1 MITPEI
7 SQKMDEILH
16 RMSHTQDHSQQFF
29 IDFRNELKGTFFK
42 EELVELYKRA
52 MSLPYNPQVP
62 AIMHGIAVTYNQ
74 GVPLDQKEDLF
85 KKVEELIKT
94 NKEMD
99 MPQNSQMVASI
110 YLNATH
116 PMVSKWMPSF
126 MRAHIVSQNGNFLN
140 EAIHS
145 ADPTIKESMVGSLV
159 KARMTTEPSLGKEAD
174 ANFKQREFALFDSF
188 VNFAKEIRK
197 EYLSKITNESKI
209 ENIHTETPTTIEPVS
224 VEIKSKSTIID
235 KAKDLVTNIPGIK
248 EIHSKIQNMQSN
260 EIKPEEL
267 KNKSPKL

>member
-1 MITPEI
+1 MITPET
-7 SQKMDEILH
+7 SKKMDEILH

-29 IDFRNELKGTFFK
+29 IDFRKELKGTFFK

-99 MPQNSQMVASI
+99 MPQNSQMVTSI

-126 MRAHIVSQNGNFLN
+126 MRAHIVSQNGNFLT

-145 ADPTIKESMVGSLV
+145 NDTTIKEAIVGSLV

-188 VNFAKEIRK
+188 ISFAKEIRK
-197 EYLSKITNESKI
+197 EYLSKMTNDSKT
-209 ENIHTETPTTIEPVS
+209 ENINIKTATTIEPVS
-224 VEIKSKSTIID
+224 AEIKSKSTIID
-235 KAKDLVTNIPGIK
+235 KAKDLIISIPGIK
-248 EIHSKIQNMQSN
+248 EIKSKLQTIQSN
-260 EIKPEEL
+260 EIQPEAPT
-267 KNKSPKL
+267 NKSPKL

>member
-1 MITPEI
+1 MITPEM

-16 RMSHTQDHSQQFF
+16 RMSRTQDHSPQFF
-29 IDFRNELKGTFFK
+29 IDFRKELKGTFFK

-74 GVPLDQKEDLF
+74 GVSLDQKEDLF

-145 ADPTIKESMVGSLV
+145 ADPTIKEAMVGSLV
-159 KARMTTEPSLGKEAD
+159 KARMTNEPSLGKEAD
-174 ANFKQREFALFDSF
+174 ANFKQKEFALFDSF
-188 VNFAKEIRK
+188 INFAKEIRK
-197 EYLSKITNESKI
+197 EYLSKITNDTKI
-209 ENIHTETPTTIEPVS
+209 ESPEIPATIKPVS

-235 KAKDLVTNIPGIK
+235 KAKDLVINIPGIK
-248 EIHSKIQNMQSN
+248 EIQSKIQTIQSN
-260 EIKPEEL
+260 EMKTEAPT
-267 KNKSPKL
+267 NKTPKL

>member
-1 MITPEI
+1 MTTPDM
-7 SQKMDEILH
+7 SQRMDEILH

-29 IDFRNELKGTFFK
+29 IDFRKELKGTFFK

-94 NKEMD
+94 NNEMD
-99 MPQNSQMVASI
+99 MPQNSQMVTSI

-126 MRAHIVSQNGNFLN
+126 MRAHIVSQKGNFLS

-145 ADPTIKESMVGSLV
+145 NDPTIQNAMVGNLV
-159 KARMTTEPSLGKEAD
+159 KSRMTTEPSLGKEAD
-174 ANFKQREFALFDSF
+174 NNFKQREFALFDSF
-188 VNFAKEIRK
+188 INFAKEIRK
-197 EYLSKITNESKI
+197 EYLSKVENKVDDVIPKAPEAIKVEPITE
-209 ENIHTETPTTIEPVS
+209 EV
-224 VEIKSKSTIID
+224 KSKSTIIE
-235 KAKDLVTNIPGIK
+235 KAKELVSNIPGIK
-248 EIHSKIQNMQSN
+248 EIQSKIQTIQSN
-260 EIKPEEL
+260 SIQPEEP

>member
-29 IDFRNELKGTFFK
+29 IDFRKELKGTFFK
-42 EELVELYKRA
+42 EELIELYKRA

-74 GVPLDQKEDLF
+74 GVSLDQKEDLF

-145 ADPTIKESMVGSLV
+145 ADPTIKEAMVGSLV

-224 VEIKSKSTIID
+224 VEIKSKSTIIN